1 MAEEGNL
8 DGGDGQVG
16 GGAELSMRVLF
27 VCQGNI
33 MRSPMAEAF
42 YNHLSGGSDA
52 TSAGVAP
59 GGEFADS
66 RVVAV
71 MSEAGID
78 ISQSASTL
86 LTPELIESADKVV
99 LFPTPLMPD
108 YALSSPKAEHW
119 DVSDPW
125 YEGAGPELLR
135 SVRDDIRA
143 RVKNLIERLQDDK
156 H

>member
-1 MAEEGNL
+1 
-8 DGGDGQVG
+8 
-16 GGAELSMRVLF
+16 
-27 VCQGNI
+27 

-42 YNHLSGGSDA
+42 YNELTGGLDA

-66 RVVAV
+66 RVVEI
-71 MSEAGID
+71 MGEIGID
-78 ISQSASTL
+78 VSASASTL
-86 LTPELIESADKVV
+86 LAPDLVEAADKIV

-108 YALSSPKAEHW
+108 YALSSSKAEYW
-119 DVSDPW
+119 DVADPW

-143 RVKNLIERLQDDK
+143 RVKNLIERLWHDENQDN
-156 H
+156 